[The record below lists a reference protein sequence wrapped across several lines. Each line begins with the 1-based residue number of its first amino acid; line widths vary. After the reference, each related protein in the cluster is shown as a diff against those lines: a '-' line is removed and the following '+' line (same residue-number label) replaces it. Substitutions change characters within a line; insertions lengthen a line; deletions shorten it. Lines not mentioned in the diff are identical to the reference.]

1 MFNKPH
7 RGISMLFKASRLFEV
22 LAAPVVVLALTAAA
36 NAETVSVAVAAN
48 FADAAKALGVAFKAK
63 TGDDLTISS
72 GATGALFTQISQGA
86 PFEVFLSADAKTPK
100 KAVDG
105 GFAVKDT
112 EFTYAV
118 GKIVLFS
125 TDTKLVTG
133 ADTLTAAKFD
143 KLAIAN
149 PETAPYGA
157 AAVAVMKKL
166 GVYDALTPKLV
177 TGESIAQ
184 AFQFVDTKNA
194 ELGFVALS
202 QVINRKDGSQW
213 VVPAEDYAALTQDA
227 VLLTPGKDSAG
238 AKDFLA
244 FLKSDD
250 GVKII
255 ESFGYGVASK

>member
-1 MFNKPH
+1 
-7 RGISMLFKASRLFEV
+7 MLFKSSRLFAL
-22 LAAPVVVLALTAAA
+22 LAAPVVVLALTATA

-48 FADAAKALGVAFKAK
+48 FADAAKALGVAFKTK
-63 TGDDLTISS
+63 IGDDLIISS

-105 GFAVKDT
+105 GFGVKDT

-118 GKIVLFS
+118 GKIVLYS
-125 TDTKLVTG
+125 ADPKLVTG
-133 ADTLTAAKFD
+133 ADTLTTAKFD

-149 PETAPYGA
+149 PTTAPYGA
-157 AAVAVMKKL
+157 AAVAAIKKL
-166 GVYDALTPKLV
+166 GVYDALAPKLV

-184 AFQFVDTKNA
+184 AYQFVDTKNA

-202 QVINRKDGSQW
+202 QVITRKDGSQW
-213 VVPAEDYAALTQDA
+213 VVPAEDYAPLTQDA

-255 ESFGYGVASK
+255 ESFGYEVVAK

>member
-7 RGISMLFKASRLFEV
+7 RGFSMLFKLSRLF
-22 LAAPVVVLALTAAA
+22 AAVPVVVLALTAATR
-36 NAETVSVAVAAN
+36 AETVSVAVAAN
-48 FADAAKALGVAFKAK
+48 FVESAKALGVAFKAK

-86 PFEVFLSADAKTPK
+86 PFEVFLSADAKTAK

-105 GFAVKDT
+105 GFGVKDT

-125 TDTKLVTG
+125 TDPKLVTG
-133 ADTLTAAKFD
+133 ADALTAAKFD

-166 GVYDALTPKLV
+166 GVYDTLRPKLV

-184 AFQFVDTKNA
+184 AYQFVDTKNA

-202 QVINRKDGSQW
+202 QVINRKGGSQW
-213 VVPAEDYAALTQDA
+213 EVPAEDYAPITQDA

-250 GVKII
+250 GIKII
-255 ESFGYGVASK
+255 ESFGYGVTAK